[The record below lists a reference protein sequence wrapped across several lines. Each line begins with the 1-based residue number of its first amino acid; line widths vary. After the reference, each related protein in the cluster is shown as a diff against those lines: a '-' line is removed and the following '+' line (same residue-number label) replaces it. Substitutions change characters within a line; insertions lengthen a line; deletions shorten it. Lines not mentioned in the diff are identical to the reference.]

1 MGLCARGKQ
10 LQKRVYCFVFSL
22 VLLFIF
28 LLLLF
33 RRVCCSTFY
42 PPKSISISPSA
53 EWMVVLFF
61 RFFFSL
67 SHSLGPFPPA
77 SPTLFSPATLVSS
90 WHPPFPYNHFCSL
103 AITFNSPLIS
113 LSPLLP
119 GVTGRSHIHTKR
131 TGDYCFIPQYSEM
144 FSEPYPPSHWFSS
157 LECSPFE
164 KIAEGQERNKKKKT
178 TTDPSN
184 SHLFTCSFWYKRSPT
199 HTTI

>member
-1 MGLCARGKQ
+1 
-10 LQKRVYCFVFSL
+10 
-22 VLLFIF
+22 
-28 LLLLF
+28 
-33 RRVCCSTFY
+33 VCCSTFY

-67 SHSLGPFPPA
+67 SLSLGPFPPA

-131 TGDYCFIPQYSEM
+131 TGDYSFIPQYSEM

-164 KIAEGQERNKKKKT
+164 KIAEGQERNKKKK
-178 TTDPSN
+178 N
-184 SHLFTCSFWYKRSPT
+184 QQIQVIPT
-199 HTTI
+199 YLLVHFGINVLRHTHNDLITFFFRFLAIH